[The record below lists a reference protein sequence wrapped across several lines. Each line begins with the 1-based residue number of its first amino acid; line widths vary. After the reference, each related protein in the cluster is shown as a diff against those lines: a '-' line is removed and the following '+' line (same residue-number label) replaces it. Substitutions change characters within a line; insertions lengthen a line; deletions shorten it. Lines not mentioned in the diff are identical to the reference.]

1 MFPRAV
7 KVISKGYL
15 SAFRVKLLE
24 QRAASSSVKEL
35 EAELNEEVASFPQS
49 WSQTRGSCPR
59 ELPATELCREK
70 PGPGRRFPVIAC
82 SERDTGVQIAT

>member
-1 MFPRAV
+1 M
-7 KVISKGYL
+7 ISKGYL

-24 QRAASSSVKEL
+24 QRATSSSVKEL
-35 EAELNEEVASFPQS
+35 EAEPNEEVASFPQS

-70 PGPGRRFPVIAC
+70 PGEEGFLSLRVQR
-82 SERDTGVQIAT
+82 ERERERETGVQIAT

>member
-1 MFPRAV
+1 M
-7 KVISKGYL
+7 ISKGYL

-59 ELPATELCREK
+59 ELPATELCRVVRSQDPAE
-70 PGPGRRFPVIAC
+70 GFLSLR
-82 SERDTGVQIAT
+82 VQRETRVYK